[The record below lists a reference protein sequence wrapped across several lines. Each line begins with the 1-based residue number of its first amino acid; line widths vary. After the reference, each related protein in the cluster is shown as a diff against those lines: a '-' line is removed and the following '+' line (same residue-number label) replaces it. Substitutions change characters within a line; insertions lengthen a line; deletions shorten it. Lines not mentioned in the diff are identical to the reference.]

1 MAPQSQITAHV
12 LRSLFS
18 WPAPRKLWECPSG
31 ALELMLSLMV
41 CSLEIGSDYFEQLLG
56 GLSVKC
62 ARMLLRVDQMRVD
75 VILNHFRH
83 QSRYRPPH
91 TGDQVHD
98 LFTASLAI
106 ERTLDSLNLT
116 SDAAHP
122 RK

>member
-1 MAPQSQITAHV
+1 MA
-12 LRSLFS
+12 
-18 WPAPRKLWECPSG
+18 
-31 ALELMLSLMV
+31 SLMMS
-41 CSLEIGSDYFEQLLG
+41 SLEIGSDHLEQLLS
-56 GLSVKC
+56 GLGVKC

-106 ERTLDSLNLT
+106 EGTLDSLDLAP
-116 SDAAHP
+116 DAAGAG
-122 RK
+122 

>member
-1 MAPQSQITAHV
+1 MV
-12 LRSLFS
+12 
-18 WPAPRKLWECPSG
+18 
-31 ALELMLSLMV
+31 SLMV
-41 CSLEIGSDYFEQLLG
+41 CSLEIGSDYFEQLLS

-106 ERTLDSLNLT
+106 ERTLDRLDPDPGCGAPVQGAFSF
-116 SDAAHP
+116 HE
-122 RK
+122 

>member
-1 MAPQSQITAHV
+1 MV
-12 LRSLFS
+12 SLT
-18 WPAPRKLWECPSG
+18 E
-31 ALELMLSLMV
+31 
-41 CSLEIGSDYFEQLLG
+41 CSLEIGSDYFEQLLS

-106 ERTLDSLNLT
+106 ERTLDRLDLT
-116 SDAAHP
+116 PDAAHP
-122 RK
+122 SKELFLFTNSMRHD

>member
-1 MAPQSQITAHV
+1 MM
-12 LRSLFS
+12 R
-18 WPAPRKLWECPSG
+18 
-31 ALELMLSLMV
+31 
-41 CSLEIGSDYFEQLLG
+41 SLEIGADDFEQLLG

-62 ARMLLRVDQMRVD
+62 ARMLFRVDQMRLD

-83 QSRYRPPH
+83 QSRYRSPH

-106 ERTLDSLNLT
+106 ERTLDSLDLT

-122 RK
+122 CKELLLFSNSVRHG